1 MAYIDF
7 KDFSRRAASDKVF
20 LPDKAFN
27 IAKNPKYDGFQRC
40 IAVVAYELFDKT
52 SSGPITLGGLIK
64 SKIMSNQQLAE
75 ELRKPVTR
83 KIGKRKAYSPFKDN
97 IFAADLADMQIV
109 SQFNKGF

>member
-7 KDFSRRAASDKVF
+7 KDFSRRTASDKVF

-52 SSGPITLGGLIK
+52 SSGPITFGGPIK

-75 ELRKPVTR
+75 ELRKPIIR
-83 KIGKRKAYSPFKDN
+83 KNEKRKVYSSFKDN
-97 IFAADLADMQIV
+97 IFGADLADMQTI
-109 SQFNKGF
+109 SQFNEGF

>member
-7 KDFSRRAASDKVF
+7 KDFSRRTASDKVF

-52 SSGPITLGGLIK
+52 SSGPIK

-75 ELRKPVTR
+75 ELRKPIIR
-83 KIGKRKAYSPFKDN
+83 KNEKRKVYSSFKDN
-97 IFAADLADMQIV
+97 IFGADLADMQTI